1 MGGKVFDGQT
11 LLILDCDKLC
21 TVTKQTK
28 QPWYHACSHD
38 QRLMRYNYLTLSVLF
53 LPAVDEDEFLDIF
66 VFDVEDDTPPFLDA
80 TDVFDTP
87 FFDDDEDDGEGEIL
101 PLDNVLFTCLDVDD
115 DEVVLDDN
123 DWLLLFDGDVFTF
136 ADEAS
141 VPLIKDEVAFVDDE
155 VLLVSFDEV
164 LPISL
169 GDVLFTSFGA
179 VWPISRGDVL
189 GISFAVL
196 PISLGDVLG
205 VGVSFCVTLESVCNA
220 FGASLCDVVAIS
232 PGEVL
237 GATAL
242 FSGKPNDP
250 LELVSCL
257 H

>member
-1 MGGKVFDGQT
+1 
-11 LLILDCDKLC
+11 
-21 TVTKQTK
+21 
-28 QPWYHACSHD
+28 
-38 QRLMRYNYLTLSVLF
+38 MRYNYLTLSVLF

-87 FFDDDEDDGEGEIL
+87 FFDEDEDDGEGEIL
-101 PLDNVLFTCLDVDD
+101 PFDNVLFTCLDVDD
-115 DEVVLDDN
+115 EVVLDDN
-123 DWLLLFDGDVFTF
+123 DWLPLFDGDVFTF

-141 VPLIKDEVAFVDDE
+141 VPLIKDEVAFVDE

-179 VWPISRGDVL
+179 VWPISRGDIL
-189 GISFAVL
+189 GVSFDTVL
-196 PISLGDVLG
+196 PTSLGDVLG
-205 VGVSFCVTLESVCNA
+205 VGISFCVTLESLCNA
-220 FGASLCDVVAIS
+220 FGVSLCDVVTIS
-232 PGEVL
+232 SGEVL
-237 GATAL
+237 EATAL

-250 LELVSCL
+250 LKLVSCL